1 MLNPLRIMIKT
12 NTQKR
17 LKLRK
22 YLRGRY
28 LVNTK
33 NPYVK
38 TIDLNAVKSV
48 LLSVSQQFLSI
59 SYPAYFKLKFP

>member
-28 LVNTK
+28 LVNTR
-33 NPYVK
+33 NPDVK
-38 TIDLNAVKSV
+38 TNDLNAVKSV
-48 LLSVSQQFLSI
+48 
-59 SYPAYFKLKFP
+59 YCRFPNNF